1 MFSINSCYHFYLVLC
16 SSAALKQLRNIY
28 LFSVHT
34 GGSWINFYSSITAD
48 LHKLAKV
55 EHTVFSN
62 IFPEAGILKVFF
74 RGTFKLGVQH
84 YVHSRSLTLRLARV
98 KYWGHSTQLFA
109 YDELT
114 KLTGEFSDLSLYPNW
129 ISLRDVLPE
138 AAGRAEA
145 SPHWWKSALTGLV
158 QFLLWINQ
166 WVVS

>member
-74 RGTFKLGVQH
+74 RGTFRLGVQH

-98 KYWGHSTQLFA
+98 KYWGQSTQLFA

-114 KLTGEFSDLSLYPNW
+114 KLTGEFSDLSLYTQMGYRYEMCCPKLQDALKLCHNGEK
-129 ISLRDVLPE
+129 VLWLDWFNSSY
-138 AAGRAEA
+138 G
-145 SPHWWKSALTGLV
+145 STNG
-158 QFLLWINQ
+158 
-166 WVVS
+166 